1 LSRCGARRIERP
13 VRLNDHRP
21 RARGTV
27 SPSVSGNV
35 IDRVRRYLRRVDQD
49 ISAML
54 CASSGGKWRSSSNP
68 PLSADAPRTASRM
81 SVQRRLAATPAIS
94 ICVANLAIDSSGVRS
109 DIVRCLR
116 GCRILPPRPIIEL
129 ISNVT
134 PHQKR
139 APRPYF
145 GMICG
150 IEKRHRQKTDLA
162 ALLKMRRFERRLQT
176 SLL

>member
-68 PLSADAPRTASRM
+68 PLSAAPSVVETRQLRRTASRM

-116 GCRILPPRPIIEL
+116 GCRIIPPRPIIEL
-129 ISNVT
+129 TSNVT

-145 GMICG
+145 RMDLW
-150 IEKRHRQKTDLA
+150 HRKTRSPKNRPRRA
-162 ALLKMRRFERRLQT
+162 A
-176 SLL
+176 